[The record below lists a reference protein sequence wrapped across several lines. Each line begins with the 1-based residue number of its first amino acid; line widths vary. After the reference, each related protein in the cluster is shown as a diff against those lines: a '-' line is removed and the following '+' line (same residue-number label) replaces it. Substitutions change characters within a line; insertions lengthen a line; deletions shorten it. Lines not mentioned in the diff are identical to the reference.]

1 MNEKIY
7 EMLNDA
13 EINLDEYEAELLSS
27 GEKEKI
33 EISVLKEIRK
43 MKKKNSE
50 RSRKRAVKIAGT
62 AAAACVAICVAA
74 AGASQVGAKNALG
87 DAFVNLISSL
97 DGNHEE
103 TLDIQEKY
111 KSIGEKAVSVEEMEE
126 DNPQGGILET
136 SDAGVTIAAK
146 DIYCDGYTIFYTL
159 EMKVDDENLK
169 AADFVAGSCQ
179 EEGAAGEERLA
190 KVLLNGERYE
200 EGVENRTGWVKGT
213 DGTYTAVN
221 SIDLWYLIYHDGKQY
236 QNGDTLS
243 VSYEVNR
250 VWGFREG
257 VYEEAGEN
265 GLENTFYK
273 PVVEK
278 EGKWK
283 LEIPVTVDTSSNVIT
298 EYEDKEENGVK
309 LVSVTKAKAV
319 LGIVVELPDLR
330 KEPYFDPYND
340 PDIAITGAGGEDLQ
354 WLGNYWAE
362 RADGGRTCHMIVL
375 DKGDETLKLEVVN
388 KNDGG
393 SPIAQIEFQ
402 INREQDEEGA
412 GDLISLGEKTGENLD
427 AGSGEHTDKEIEE
440 THAVELASEWMEFF
454 AGFKPEGRSAR
465 VIYWQNGNGVHY
477 CDVQYVTEKKGQE
490 TNVDYAI
497 TLNALTG
504 ELIGYEDWTKPGVSD
519 EEWLEKNYS
528 CDMAD
533 EAELE
538 SIYSVYRQ
546 KAENFLRNEMQMD
559 CEMECANVMLGSS
572 GRIAGVRPMVCT
584 ETRLDNGTTVKISF
598 DQIDQSLAEYRV
610 E

>member
-1 MNEKIY
+1 MNEKIF

-27 GEKEKI
+27 EEAEKI
-33 EISVLKEIRK
+33 EISVLKGIRK
-43 MKKKNSE
+43 MKRKKSE

-62 AAAACVAICVAA
+62 AVAACMTICVAA
-74 AGASQVGAKNALG
+74 AAADQVRAKNMLG
-87 DAFVNLISSL
+87 GAFVNLISSL

-111 KSIGEKAVSVEEMEE
+111 KNIGEKAISVEEMGGN
-126 DNPQGGILET
+126 NPQGGILET

-169 AADFVAGSCQ
+169 AADFVTGSCQ
-179 EEGAAGEERLA
+179 EEGAEGEERLA

-200 EGVENRTGWVKGT
+200 EVVENRTGWVKGT
-213 DGTYTAVN
+213 DGSYTAIN
-221 SIDLWYLIYHDGKQY
+221 SIDLWYLTCHDGKQY
-236 QNGDTLS
+236 QNGETLS

-250 VWGFREG
+250 IWGFQEG
-257 VYEEAGEN
+257 VYEEAGED
-265 GLENTFYK
+265 GLESTFYK

-283 LEIPVTVDTSSNVIT
+283 LEIPVTVDTSSNVVT
-298 EYEDKEENGVK
+298 KYGDKEENGVK

-340 PDIAITGAGGEDLQ
+340 PDIAITGAGGEELQ
-354 WLGNYWAE
+354 WLGNYRE
-362 RADGGRTCHMIVL
+362 KRADGGSTCRIIVL
-375 DKGDETLKLEVVN
+375 DKGDDTLKLEVVN
-388 KNDGG
+388 KNNGG
-393 SPIAQIEFQ
+393 STIAQIEFQ

-412 GDLISLGEKTGENLD
+412 DDLILPEEKARENLD
-427 AGSGEHTDKEIEE
+427 AGSREHTDKEMEE

-454 AGFKPEGRSAR
+454 AGFKPEGRNAR
-465 VIYWQNGNGVHY
+465 VINWQNGNGVHY

-490 TNVDYAI
+490 TNVNYAI

-546 KAENFLRNEMQMD
+546 KAESFLRNEMQMD
-559 CEMECANVMLGSS
+559 CEMKSVNVMLGSS
-572 GRIAGVRPMVCT
+572 GRIDGVRPIVCT
-584 ETRLDNGTTVKISF
+584 ETRLDNGITVKISF
-598 DQIDQSLAEYRV
+598 DQIDQSLNEYRV